1 MGGGCV
7 GVRSPAERTGEQALE
22 AQSAASWDPT
32 FGVVRVGFSP
42 EKCPASRSVKG
53 IDMSPASPPAR
64 RRSSMKVLAM
74 MLSMACLLF
83 VGVTSTQTAEAA
95 PTKKPSL
102 TQKVTG
108 KTADGTAVEG
118 TYKITKFAVEKGKL
132 VAKGTFTGKILGS
145 DGTDTVKKAVTI
157 PVSQGAEDAS
167 GQDVQAQATC
177 NVLNLSL
184 GPLDLNL
191 LGLVVHLDEVNLII
205 DAVSGPG
212 ALLGNLLCAVA
223 GLLDGPSLPGLNDIL
238 ADLLN
243 LILGNLGG

>member
-1 MGGGCV
+1 MLL
-7 GVRSPAERTGEQALE
+7 TL
-22 AQSAASWDPT
+22 AS
-32 FGVVRVGFSP
+32 
-42 EKCPASRSVKG
+42 
-53 IDMSPASPPAR
+53 
-64 RRSSMKVLAM
+64 
-74 MLSMACLLF
+74 LLF
-83 VGVTSTQTAEAA
+83 VGVTTTQTAEAA
-95 PTKKPSL
+95 PKKKPSI
-102 TQKVTG
+102 TQEVTG
-108 KTADGTAVEG
+108 KIAGTDQVVKG

-132 VAKGTFTGKILGS
+132 VAKATFTGNIDGGDGS
-145 DGTDTVKKAVTI
+145 DTIKKKVTI
-157 PVSQGAEDAS
+157 PVSQGAAPAA

-243 LILGNLGG
+243 LILGNL

>member
-1 MGGGCV
+1 
-7 GVRSPAERTGEQALE
+7 
-22 AQSAASWDPT
+22 
-32 FGVVRVGFSP
+32 
-42 EKCPASRSVKG
+42 
-53 IDMSPASPPAR
+53 MSTAPPPAR
-64 RRSSMKVLAM
+64 RRSSLKVLAM
-74 MLSMACLLF
+74 LLTFASLLF

-95 PTKKPSL
+95 PRKKPSIEVK
-102 TQKVTG
+102 KVTG
-108 KTADGTAVEG
+108 KIVGTEQAVKG

-132 VAKGTFTGKILGS
+132 VAKATFTGNVVGG
-145 DGTDTVKKAVTI
+145 DGDDTIKKKVTI
-157 PVSQGAEDAS
+157 PVSQGAAPAA

-243 LILGNLGG
+243 LILGNLN